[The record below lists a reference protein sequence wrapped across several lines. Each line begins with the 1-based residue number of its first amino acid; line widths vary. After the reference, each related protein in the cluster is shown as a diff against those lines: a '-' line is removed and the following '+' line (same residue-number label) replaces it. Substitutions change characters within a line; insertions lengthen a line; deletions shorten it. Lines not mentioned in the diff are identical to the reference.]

1 MTTTQTIINTF
12 IFIVNCCALGF
23 LCVIVSRWI
32 RRVEQKIDLLNK
44 SIDAQLNR
52 IDTIYVNQLLSLRQ
66 MYAATEQYEQ
76 AAQVHKLIEL
86 ELKLQKERDEKSV
99 QDRNQG

>member
-1 MTTTQTIINTF
+1 MLRTRPS
-12 IFIVNCCALGF
+12 LR
-23 LCVIVSRWI
+23 IVSRWI

>member
-52 IDTIYVNQLLSLRQ
+52 IDTIYVNQLLSLQQ
-66 MYAATEQYEQ
+66 MYAATEQYKQ

-86 ELKLQKERDEKSV
+86 ELKLQKGIK
-99 QDRNQG
+99 

>member
-1 MTTTQTIINTF
+1 MTTTQMIINTF

-23 LCVIVSRWI
+23 ICVIVSRWI

-44 SIDAQLNR
+44 AIDVQLRR
-52 IDTIYVNQLLSLRQ
+52 IDTMYVNQLLSLRQ
-66 MYAATEQYEQ
+66 MFAAAEQYEQ
-76 AAQVHKLIEL
+76 AAQMQKLIEL